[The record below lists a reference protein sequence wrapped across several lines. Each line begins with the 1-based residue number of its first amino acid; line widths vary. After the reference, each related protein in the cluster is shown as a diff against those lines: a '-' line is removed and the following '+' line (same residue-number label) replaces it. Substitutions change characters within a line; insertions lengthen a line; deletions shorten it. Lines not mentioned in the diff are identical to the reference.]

1 MGVCRLRGGVRV
13 QHAPVRPE
21 EVVRH
26 GRRAVRR
33 VRRVH
38 NRRDQAQRQGQ
49 AAQTAG
55 RRPEVGAVARRDRQR
70 DRRREGRHRRRDHR
84 DAFMNNG

>member
-1 MGVCRLRGGVRV
+1 VGVGRLRSGVRV

-38 NRRDQAQRQGQ
+38 NRRNPAQRQGQ
-49 AAQTAG
+49 ATQTAG
-55 RRPEVGAVARRDRQR
+55 RRPEVGAAARRDRQR
-70 DRRREGRHRRRDHR
+70 DR
-84 DAFMNNG
+84 